1 MSSKGEKRKRGAAAD
16 SGVRDETFEKP
27 LEELAVMWVDAQAD
41 IKARTKQTTEA
52 RKSLKRLEAALF
64 EKMRESKLER
74 VVVDDKTIV
83 RSKTLNLAND
93 DDEPVAATD

>member
-1 MSSKGEKRKRGAAAD
+1 MSSKGTKRKRAAD
-16 SGVRDETFEKP
+16 TGVRDQTFEKP

-41 IKARTKQTTEA
+41 IKARTKETTEA
-52 RKSLKRLEAALF
+52 RKSLKLLEAALF

-83 RSKTLNLAND
+83 RSKTLNLAAE
-93 DDEPVAATD
+93 DDEPVAAADS